1 MRRVSSSSRA
11 VPRSDIHAIL
21 TPEGHMDFAK
31 YFQRDPRSLR
41 GSFCTACQDSHGP
54 WIPRSDHRR
63 SFLNRNGGTCGISS
77 RSSLFTMT
85 FTPCPGDPSLRVPLR
100 TRRSWIIYLKTTYVL
115 DKQRHLARLKV
126 FGKLLNPDF
135 NDLHLTRFN
144 NVLPHGLGSFRRV
157 PPYA

>member
-85 FTPCPGDPSLRVPLR
+85 FTPCPGDPSLRVP
-100 TRRSWIIYLKTTYVL
+100 SS
-115 DKQRHLARLKV
+115 
-126 FGKLLNPDF
+126 NPSIMDYIPEDDVCVGQAATSGAPEGIWKATQPGF
-135 NDLHLTRFN
+135 
-144 NVLPHGLGSFRRV
+144 
-157 PPYA
+157 